1 MSVQILLY
9 GKLLGIEEFLLA
21 CPRGCEDHN
30 ATLLGRSHWMMLLTE
45 ALPRALLAEF
55 GLSRVLLG
63 SSGGG
68 QFLIILPGESRVAA
82 DDFLSRA
89 ASGIDSM
96 SGGHLK
102 LVWAATEN
110 LGDWS
115 VVRRRLGE
123 ELQRSMAS
131 SISPDTFAPF
141 AAPAGRLPDDAY
153 FRDLAGRLWQADA
166 AGWRPEEPARIEI
179 GTGKYT
185 WILDERG
192 DEDSIPLARHAAP
205 SEDGSRPASVEELA
219 ARAEGHKT
227 WGVLRGDVDSMRV
240 RIRRVHS
247 IEDHVRISVFY
258 KQFFAGELGVLCSQ
272 PEFWRKVSV
281 LYSGGDDFAVYGSW
295 DALIPFAREVQR
307 VFHRFTEEI
316 MKDFPGAEGKTI
328 TMAMALA
335 PEQSASLASVYSDAG
350 ARLEEAKNTD
360 KDCMSL
366 LGRVVEWR
374 HLGDAADLKDTL
386 VRMVSEAG
394 AAPYFLGELEA
405 LYRKG
410 ASVWAAHGSEQRMQ
424 RPWRF
429 QRRLNRIVTGARE
442 REVQK
447 LRAHLASEMM
457 GRGAAQVKL
466 RPAGLVAL
474 EWARLSTET
483 RTAGPA
489 RGGGPKGPASSGSG
503 MQRAPQEV

>member
-21 CPRGCEDHN
+21 CPRECDDPN
-30 ATLLGRSHWMMLLTE
+30 STLVGRSHWMMLLSE
-45 ALPRALLAEF
+45 VLPRALLAEF

-68 QFLIILPGESRVAA
+68 QFLLILPGESRAAA
-82 DDFLSRA
+82 DEFLSRA
-89 ASGIDSM
+89 ASSIDAM
-96 SGGHLK
+96 SGGALK
-102 LVWAATEN
+102 LAWAATEN

-115 VVRRRLGE
+115 VVRKRLGE
-123 ELQRSMAS
+123 EMQRSMAAA
-131 SISPDTFAPF
+131 ITPQTFEPYVPDAT
-141 AAPAGRLPDDAY
+141 RRTDDEY
-153 FRDLAGRLWQADA
+153 FRELAAGLWQSEA
-166 AGWRPEEPARIEI
+166 AGWNPEAPARIEI
-179 GTGKYT
+179 AAGKYT
-185 WILDERG
+185 WKLDERG

-205 SEDGSRPASVEELA
+205 SEDGSAPASVEELA
-219 ARAEGHKT
+219 ARAQGRKT

-240 RIRRVHS
+240 RIRRLHT
-247 IEDHVRISVFY
+247 IEDHVRVSVFY

-307 VFHRFTEEI
+307 VFRRFTEE
-316 MKDFPGAEGKTI
+316 MLKDLPGAEGKTI

-335 PEQSASLASVYSDAG
+335 PEASTELASVYRDAG
-350 ARLEEAKNTD
+350 FRLEQAKNTD
-360 KDCMSL
+360 KDCISV
-366 LGRVVEWR
+366 LGRVLEWR

-386 VRMVSEAG
+386 ARMVSEAG
-394 AAPYFLGELEA
+394 AAPHFLGELKA

-410 ASVWAAHGSEQRMQ
+410 ASVWAAHGSEQRLQ

-442 REVQK
+442 REVHK

-474 EWARLSTET
+474 EWARLSTEPL
-483 RTAGPA
+483 TAGQS
-489 RGGGPKGPASSGSG
+489 RGERPKGSGRTGNGTS
-503 MQRAPQEV
+503 RTSQEV

>member
-21 CPRGCEDHN
+21 CPRDCEDAN
-30 ATLLGRSHWMMLLTE
+30 ATLLGRSHWMMLLSE
-45 ALPRALLAEF
+45 VLPRALLEEF

-68 QFLIILPGESRVAA
+68 QFLIVLPGESRPEA
-82 DDFLSRA
+82 DEFLSRA
-89 ASGIDSM
+89 AAQIDEM
-96 SGGHLK
+96 SGGSLR
-102 LVWAATEN
+102 LAWAATEN

-123 ELQRSMAS
+123 EIYRRQTAAAS
-131 SISPDTFAPF
+131 PEIFVPF
-141 AAPAGRLPDDAY
+141 DAPAKRPPEDGY
-153 FRDLAGRLWQADA
+153 FRELAARLWQAEN
-166 AGWRPEEPARIEI
+166 AGWNPEAPARIEI
-179 GTGKYT
+179 GAGKCT
-185 WILDERG
+185 WSLVNG
-192 DEDSIPLARHAAP
+192 GEDSIPLARHAAP
-205 SEDGSRPASVEELA
+205 SEDGSAPASVQELA
-219 ARAEGHKT
+219 ARAQGRKT

-240 RIRRVHS
+240 RIRRVHT
-247 IEDHVRISVFY
+247 IEDHVRISVVY

-295 DALIPFAREVQR
+295 DALIPFAREMQR
-307 VFHRFTEEI
+307 LFHRFTEE
-316 MKDFPGAEGKTI
+316 MLREFPGAEGKTI
-328 TMAMALA
+328 TMALALA
-335 PEQSASLASVYSDAG
+335 PETNVPLASIYYDAG
-350 ARLEEAKNTD
+350 LRLEQAKNTD
-360 KDCMSL
+360 KDCISV
-366 LGRVVEWR
+366 LGRVLEWR

-386 VRMVSEAG
+386 ARMVFEAG
-394 AAPYFLGELEA
+394 SSPHLFSELEA

-410 ASVWAAHGSEQRMQ
+410 ASVWSSHGGEQRMQ

-429 QRRLNRIVTGARE
+429 QRRLNRIVTGVRE

-447 LRAHLASEMM
+447 VRAHLANEMM

-474 EWARLSTET
+474 EWARLSTEPLP
-483 RTAGPA
+483 AGRL
-489 RGGGPKGPASSGSG
+489 RGEGPNGPGRSATGTSGPS
-503 MQRAPQEV
+503 QEV